1 MESDLTAQ
9 YVYSDAE
16 TLTESI
22 FFLFKYEGL
31 DETALKWNGG
41 Q

>member
-9 YVYSDAE
+9 YVHGDAE

-22 FFLFKYEGL
+22 FLNP
-31 DETALKWNGG
+31 DARD
-41 Q
+41 